1 MPTSPTVL
9 TRPQRWD
16 EPFGAEMSDE
26 LVQRLLSIEPFV
38 RMDPASFPR
47 TTPLAGILRN
57 DARVVEL
64 RDGDLI
70 VREGDYGS
78 SAFLVLHGRVRIAL
92 ESLTPQ
98 LLGREAPQ
106 RGSLWQALAPLW
118 RRAKPPELRPALSAR
133 DANGKVAIRSE
144 HEQTRVFLQDVPAV
158 ISETRTA
165 QLRAGELFG
174 ELSAL
179 ARTPRSATVFADG
192 AVTLLEIRWQGLRD
206 LMKYTPALLA
216 HIHSMYRQN
225 SLRVHLRETQLLANL
240 SAEQLSVVEKAVEFQ
255 SYGSFDWHTDLAKPG
270 AADFAQRITREPIV
284 AEEGELPLG
293 IMLVRTGFGRVTE
306 RFGEG
311 NRTRNYLAKGAAFGA
326 AELACMALTG
336 APTPLRHT
344 LRAVGHLDLLYIPAA
359 VFTQVIAPTLPRD
372 ELHRL
377 ASEAAPVMQPS
388 QLNALADRTLDF
400 LVDQRLING
409 VEAMVINLDRCTRCD
424 DCVRA
429 CASTHDGNPRFV
441 RDGVVHD
448 RFQFAHAC
456 MHCAD
461 PVCLIGCPTGAIHRD
476 QTTGVVQIND
486 RTCIGCGT
494 CANSCPYTNIQMVEV
509 RRVDGA
515 IAFDPLTGQPIV
527 KAAKCDLCVSNNT
540 SPVCQKACP
549 HDALVRIDLTSP
561 SAFAMWSKR

>member
-1 MPTSPTVL
+1 MPTTQPIL

-16 EPFGAEMSDE
+16 EPFAADMSDE
-26 LVQRLLSIEPFV
+26 LVQRLLGIEPFV
-38 RMDPASFPR
+38 RMNPADFPR
-47 TTPLAGILRN
+47 STPLAGILRN

-92 ESLTPQ
+92 ESLAPD
-98 LLGREAPQ
+98 LLGRESPK
-106 RGSLWQALAPLW
+106 RLSLWQALAPLW
-118 RRAKPPELRPALSAR
+118 RKPKPPELRPSLSAR
-133 DANGKVAIRSE
+133 DANGKVALRN
-144 HEQTRVFLQDVPAV
+144 EQAQPRVFLQDVPAV
-158 ISETRTA
+158 IGETRTA

-206 LMKYTPALLA
+206 LMKHTPALQS

-225 SLRVHLRETQLLANL
+225 SLRVHLRETPLLANL

-255 SYGSFDWHTDLAKPG
+255 SFGSFDWHHDLTKPN
-270 AADFAQRITREPIV
+270 APDFAQRISREPIV
-284 AEEGELPLG
+284 AEEGELPMG
-293 IMLVRTGFGRVTE
+293 ILLVRTGFGRVTE

-311 NRTRNYLAKGAAFGA
+311 DRTRDYLAKGAAFGA
-326 AELACMALTG
+326 AELACTTITG

-344 LRAVGHLDLLYIPAA
+344 LRAVGQLDLLLIPALT
-359 VFTQVIAPTLPRD
+359 FTQVIAPTLPRD
-372 ELHRL
+372 DLHRL
-377 ASEAAPVMQPS
+377 AAEAAPVKQSSTATP
-388 QLNALADRTLDF
+388 LADRTLDF
-400 LVDQRLING
+400 LVDQRFING

-429 CASTHDGNPRFV
+429 CAATHDGNPRFV
-441 RDGVVHD
+441 RDGMVHD
-448 RFQFAHAC
+448 QFQFAHAC

-461 PVCLIGCPTGAIHRD
+461 PVCLIGCPTGAIHRE

-494 CANSCPYTNIQMVEV
+494 CASSCPYTNIQMVEV
-509 RRVDGA
+509 RRRDGVIA
-515 IAFDPLTGQPIV
+515 IDSLTGQPIV
-527 KAAKCDLCVSNNT
+527 KAAKCDLCNSHH
-540 SPVCQKACP
+540 SGPACQQACP

-561 SAFAMWSKR
+561 TSFANWSAR